1 MSASTY
7 PPHAS
12 SSALTVISNLNDG
25 SPSVT
30 AASRGRPSS
39 VVCCTANCAA
49 SPAVSV
55 SNCPYETPSRRSVK
69 NAPRLDGR
77 TIACTLCGFGV
88 VCDACTA
95 SPSTRSVTM
104 MSPATFAVNWAWNTP
119 PPMDVTV
126 DLSTAP
132 GGPSK
137 DRVNASASV
146 NVSRRVPSRS
156 RA

>member
-1 MSASTY
+1 M
-7 PPHAS
+7 
-12 SSALTVISNLNDG
+12 
-25 SPSVT
+25 
-30 AASRGRPSS
+30 
-39 VVCCTANCAA
+39 
-49 SPAVSV
+49 
-55 SNCPYETPSRRSVK
+55 K
-69 NAPRLDGR
+69 KAPRLEGR
-77 TIACTLCGFGV
+77 TIAFTLCGFGV
-88 VCDACTA
+88 VSDACTA

-132 GGPSK
+132 GGPSN
-137 DRVNASASV
+137 DRVKASASV